1 MRKRSLF
8 FLGVVSKIKRR
19 TNITLVWFLPLDGE
33 MKKSAFFAPLLVIL
47 LGVIAQANLCAQSAP
62 DSLHFA
68 VAKNKGIDKANS
80 LLYLTKHHLATN
92 PDSAIFYATAAAE
105 IASELNNVVTQAK
118 AYTAIGEAYQN
129 LGLIKESVAANLKA
143 IEIAETNN
151 ELTTLGSSYN
161 ALGINY
167 YYLNDL
173 PKAERYLKQAAEA
186 KLAVDDFIF
195 YSVIQINLASIY
207 FYQERYN
214 DAIQLLKSAEKVLLK
229 NDMEMYLASLYNS
242 LGANFQM
249 KTQQFDS
256 AEYYY
261 QRVVELSNKYN
272 NANTLGTGFHNL
284 GGINLKLKRY
294 GKAMDFLKKA
304 EAVADSNNLENL
316 SLGVYATMAELLDS
330 MGDYRNALRYRSM
343 QLALN
348 KSLFAIDKQKAIDEL
363 EIKYDSARKE
373 KEIQQQKEAINLAEI
388 QAEKNRNKQNRV
400 LFILLI
406 VLLIAVFTALYF
418 WQRKL
423 ANQQLEK
430 EKSRLFENIVHEIR
444 TPLTL
449 INGPLQLVKKEM
461 NGSAELVNHIHLIE
475 QNSEKLVRLVN
486 ELLDASKLE
495 KGKYV
500 LNQQQGDLNDF
511 VQKTIIAFESD
522 AKSKNIEVYF
532 EPISGASMFSFAGNA
547 LEKVISNLVS
557 NAIKYNATQSKVWVR
572 LSLFESLLIIEVED
586 NGPGIPPKEQQRIFD
601 RFYRMKEHDS
611 FSGTGI
617 GLSLVKELVDLL
629 QGQISLESAAGK
641 GTIFRVSI
649 PVQKVGN
656 TIIDLPEDDSKPL
669 LLLVEDD
676 ADITGFVSAIFKERF
691 KIVSAKNGQ
700 EGIESII
707 AYLPDIV
714 LTDIMMPIKDGIE
727 LLQEVKNTS
736 LTNHIPV
743 VVFSARSSIESRL
756 EGLKHGADAYIS
768 KPFNPEELQL
778 LIQNLYSTIQRNQQD
793 FQARLKTKLDFEKR
807 IKSTNDFVNEAIDFI
822 IANIENTN
830 YSVNELAADLCL
842 SRSQLHRKLTS
853 LTGFSAT
860 NFIRMVRL
868 EKAKDML
875 KSHAGNVTEI
885 AYACGFNS
893 QSYFTKS
900 FTEYFGES
908 PSKLF

>member
-1 MRKRSLF
+1 
-8 FLGVVSKIKRR
+8 
-19 TNITLVWFLPLDGE
+19 
-33 MKKSAFFAPLLVIL
+33 MKKSAFLSPLLLVL
-47 LGVIAQANLCAQSAP
+47 LGVISPAKLWSQSAP
-62 DSLHFA
+62 DSLHHA
-68 VAKNKGIDKANS
+68 VSNNIGVEKANA
-80 LLYLTKHHLATN
+80 LLYLSKHHLFAN
-92 PDSAIFYATAAAE
+92 PDSAIFYATEAAK
-105 IASELNNVVTQAK
+105 IATVFKNVVTEAK
-118 AYTAIGEAYQN
+118 AYIAIGEAYQN
-129 LGLIKESVAANLKA
+129 LAMIKESVAANLKA
-143 IEIAETNN
+143 IEIAESNN
-151 ELTTLGSSYN
+151 EFTTLGSSYN

-167 YYLNDL
+167 YYLNDF
-173 PKAERYLKQAAEA
+173 PKAERYLKKAAEA
-186 KLAVDDFIF
+186 KLAVEDFVF

-214 DAIQLLKSAEKVLLK
+214 DAIQLLKSSEKVLLQ
-229 NDMEMYLASLYNS
+229 NEMEMYLASLYNA

-261 QRVVELSNKYN
+261 QRVVEISKKYN
-272 NANTLGTGFHNL
+272 NTNTLATGYHNL
-284 GGINLKLKRY
+284 GGINIRLKRY
-294 GKAMDFLKKA
+294 DKAMEFLQKA

-316 SLGVYATMAELLDS
+316 SLGVYASMAELLDS
-330 MGDYRNALRYRSM
+330 MGDYKNALRYRTM
-343 QLALN
+343 QLELN
-348 KSLFAIDKQKAIDEL
+348 KSLFAMDKQKAIDEL

-373 KEIQQQKEAINLAEI
+373 KEIQKQKELINLAEI
-388 QAEKNRNKQNRV
+388 QAEKNRNKQNRI

-418 WQRKL
+418 WQRKR

-461 NGSAELVNHIHLIE
+461 NGSTDLVNHIQLIE

-500 LNQQQGDLNDF
+500 LNHQQGDLNDF
-511 VQKTIIAFESD
+511 VFNTIKVFESD
-522 AKSKNIEVYF
+522 AKIKNITIDF
-532 EPISGASMFSFAGNA
+532 EAIVGASMFSFAGNA

-557 NAIKYNATQSKVWVR
+557 NAIKYSASESKVAVR
-572 LSLFESLLIIEVED
+572 LSMENTILIIEVAD
-586 NGPGIPPKEQQRIFD
+586 NGSGIPQKEQQRIFE
-601 RFYRMKEHDS
+601 RFYRMKNHDS

-629 QGQISLESAAGK
+629 QGQISLESAEGK
-641 GTIFRVSI
+641 GTTFKISI
-649 PVQKVGN
+649 PVQQV
-656 TIIDLPEDDSKPL
+656 DSSYVELSEDDSKPM

-676 ADITGFVSAIFKERF
+676 ADITGFVSSIFKERF
-691 KIVSAKNGQ
+691 KIVSAANGQ
-700 EGIESII
+700 EGVDKIS

-714 LTDIMMPIKDGIE
+714 LTDIMMPVKDGIE
-727 LLQEVKNTS
+727 MLQEVKNNS

-768 KPFNPEELQL
+768 KPFNPDELQL

-793 FQARLKTKLDFEKR
+793 FQAKLKTELDFEKR

-822 IANIENTN
+822 IENIENTD

-868 EKAKDML
+868 EKAKDLL